1 MALWPV
7 AQGNHSNVQLCK
19 LISLEIVLGLG
30 LGFGI
35 NRGGATVLKVGYN
48 EKTLH
53 PHLFTSCIP
62 GVMKRNIAQLSLVQ
76 LLHLN
81 ASGVFRMCER
91 EEGLG
96 DKSSVGSKS
105 PGRGLG
111 NEVSQK
117 LKLFVN
123 E

>member
-1 MALWPV
+1 M
-7 AQGNHSNVQLCK
+7 K
-19 LISLEIVLGLG
+19 
-30 LGFGI
+30 
-35 NRGGATVLKVGYN
+35 K
-48 EKTLH
+48 LH

-96 DKSSVGSKS
+96 DESSVGSKS

-111 NEVSQK
+111 NEVSRS
-117 LKLFVN
+117 
-123 E
+123 